1 MGAVWFFLA
10 IRSEGGA
17 DIRAGEGAGR
27 GGCEGHLARRR
38 LAPGS
43 SPSAKCPSTTF
54 SAAVRRAEKPR
65 ITKGFRPKLW
75 TARRAEWG
83 ETFSV
88 WPFVSEALYCAR
100 SVRVWESV
108 AGQKFAS
115 GVAGGEFARAFAWS
129 RGADLQIEGT
139 GRS

>member
-1 MGAVWFFLA
+1 VEQTSGPAKAPAEAVA
-10 IRSEGGA
+10 K
-17 DIRAGEGAGR
+17 DIWPGEGS
-27 GGCEGHLARRR
+27 LPVP
-38 LAPGS
+38 LPP
-43 SPSAKCPSTTF
+43 PSRPSTTF

-108 AGQKFAS
+108 AGQGFAC